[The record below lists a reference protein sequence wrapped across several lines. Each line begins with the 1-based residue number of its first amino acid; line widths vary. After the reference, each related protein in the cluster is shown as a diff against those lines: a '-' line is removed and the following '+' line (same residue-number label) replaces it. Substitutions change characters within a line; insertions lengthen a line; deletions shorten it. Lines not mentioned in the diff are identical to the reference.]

1 MELISKNTEIYCI
14 TDDFSKEYELELNK
28 STFAFKS
35 FSQQTPKARNR
46 KGRMSDAETI
56 IILVL
61 FPSKRFEIS
70 TPNRL
75 LDFEQILLD
84 GRAVCFLFTQWCNA
98 LRRERT
104 SNKMPI
110 RK

>member
-61 FPSKRFEIS
+61 FPAKRFGIS
-70 TPNRL
+70 TP
-75 LDFEQILLD
+75 I
-84 GRAVCFLFTQWCNA
+84 GH
-98 LRRERT
+98 
-104 SNKMPI
+104 
-110 RK
+110 